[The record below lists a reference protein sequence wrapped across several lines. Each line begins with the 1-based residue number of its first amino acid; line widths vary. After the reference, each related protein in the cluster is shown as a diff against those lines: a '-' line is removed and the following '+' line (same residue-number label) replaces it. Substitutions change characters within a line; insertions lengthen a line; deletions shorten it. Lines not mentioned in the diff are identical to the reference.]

1 MHWTRNINIFC
12 VFIEATF
19 PSWHLLQWEWLWFS
33 PSLLPPSLPPPF
45 SLPPFP
51 LLLLSYLP
59 PSLPPS
65 CRLEFYGVELFT
77 ARDHHGVELGLGITG
92 NGIGVFK
99 NRTIITTFSWWALS
113 VKKPGHWWW
122 AIISHKTW
130 PLVVSHYQSWSL
142 ATCSLKL
149 RVSILDF
156 AFSKAAIQNPKRNTG
171 VWV

>member
-1 MHWTRNINIFC
+1 MHLTRNINIFC
-12 VFIEATF
+12 VFIEAAC
-19 PSWHLLQWEWLWFS
+19 PSWHLLQREWLWFS

-45 SLPPFP
+45 SLPPPPPFP
-51 LLLLSYLP
+51 LLSP
-59 PSLPPS
+59 SFSPSLLQVGILWCWVVHSSGPS
-65 CRLEFYGVELFT
+65 WCGAGAGHHWQRNWRLQKQNYHYNFLLV
-77 ARDHHGVELGLGITG
+77 
-92 NGIGVFK
+92 
-99 NRTIITTFSWWALS
+99 S
-113 VKKPGHWWW
+113 
-122 AIISHKTW
+122 IISQKTW